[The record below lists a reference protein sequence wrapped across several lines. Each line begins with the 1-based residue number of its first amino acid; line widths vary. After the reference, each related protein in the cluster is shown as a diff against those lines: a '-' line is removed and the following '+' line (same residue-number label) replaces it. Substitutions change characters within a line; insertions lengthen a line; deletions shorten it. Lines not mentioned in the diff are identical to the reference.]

1 VERTHATR
9 RMCPIPLEMVVI
21 MIQGESVLRQVTTP
35 QACQAV
41 LRLTMT
47 EQSEKWLTRR
57 RAAWLELALKGLGLL
72 LGMLLLIQ

>member
-1 VERTHATR
+1 
-9 RMCPIPLEMVVI
+9 MCPIPLEMVVI

-41 LRLTMT
+41 LRLMT